1 MYMCSVTLLQKI
13 SSRVKS
19 NKLPG
24 QRIGPANPT
33 QHLGRYN
40 SNFIPKNHDTQEFE
54 LLIPNKQNL
63 HTEINQ
69 LAVSAEILSQ
79 PGLQLCVASVA
90 VQSWQTEFHGLRERF
105 PWLVQ
110 HSGLI

>member
-1 MYMCSVTLLQKI
+1 MCSVILLQKI

-33 QHLGRYN
+33 QYLGRYN
-40 SNFIPKNHDTQEFE
+40 STFIPKNHDTQESE
-54 LLIPNKQNL
+54 LLIANNQNP
-63 HTEINQ
+63 HKEINQ
-69 LAVSAEILSQ
+69 IAVTAKILSQ

-90 VQSWQTEFHGLRERF
+90 VQSWQTEFHGLHERF
-105 PWLVQ
+105 P
-110 HSGLI
+110 